1 MNEPAWAIVQ
11 SRTRCE
17 DIVERGLQAA
27 GYRTYVP
34 RFRVLTWPHGQRR
47 KPAATMRA
55 LFSGLVFVQDWRG
68 WPDRSA
74 NRIPQIVGLMK
85 LPGASAHATVGL
97 ADIAKLMRQEC
108 AGMYDPHAPR
118 PPANGVVTPA
128 IEIGE
133 QVEYDLAG
141 QAIAAVLRELSDDG
155 RATIGALIFG
165 RETRMQ
171 VEASDL
177 RIAG

>member
-1 MNEPAWAIVQ
+1 MTEPAWAIVE

-55 LFSGLVFVQDWRG
+55 LFPGLVFVQDWRG
-68 WPDRSA
+68 WPA
-74 NRIPQIVGLMK
+74 ERIPQVVGLMK
-85 LPGASAHATVGL
+85 LAGSRHHATLGM

-108 AGMYDPHAPR
+108 AGEYEKHAPR
-118 PPANGVVTPA
+118 PPANGVATPA
-128 IEIGE
+128 IEIGK

-141 QAIAAVLRELSDDG
+141 QAIAAVLRELSEDG
-155 RATIGALIFG
+155 RATIWALIFG

-171 VEASDL
+171 VEACDL
-177 RIAG
+177 RAVAG